1 MGCVQPTAMTKTA
14 SKTAA
19 KKATTKKA
27 TTTKKTTIAKTTTK
41 KTKKP
46 PSKRT
51 LQMKRVQVRKNR
63 KAGGKKAASAAK
75 KKGIGLFAPVTLS
88 DKLAAICG
96 GKKMTRPEATKKLWV
111 YIKKHG
117 LNSGRIITPDEKLKA
132 VLPVAKIDMLKM
144 AGMVSKHMSK

>member
-1 MGCVQPTAMTKTA
+1 MTKTA

-27 TTTKKTTIAKTTTK
+27 TTTKKTTIAKTT

-51 LQMKRVQVRKNR
+51 LQIKRVQVKKNR
-63 KAGGKKAASAAK
+63 KAGAKKAASAAK
-75 KKGIGLFAPVTLS
+75 KKGIGLFAPVNLS
-88 DKLAAICG
+88 ASLAAICG
-96 GKKMTRPEATKKLWV
+96 GKKMPRTEAIKKLWV
-111 YIKKHG
+111 YIKKNS
-117 LNSGRIITPDEKLKA
+117 LNAGRIITPDAKLKA
-132 VLPVAKIDMLKM
+132 VLPVAKVDMLKM